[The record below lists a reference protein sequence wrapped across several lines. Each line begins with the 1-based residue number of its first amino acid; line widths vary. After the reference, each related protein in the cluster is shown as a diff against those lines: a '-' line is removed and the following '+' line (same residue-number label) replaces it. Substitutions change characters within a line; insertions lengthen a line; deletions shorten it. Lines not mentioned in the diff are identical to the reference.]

1 MKTNFH
7 IQANGNDVLSKDI
20 EKAVKEFYKEKGYK
34 ASKISVLDIY
44 YVADLDETFVA
55 ITDENDN
62 KVEYHVKKDI

>member
-20 EKAVKEFYKEKGYK
+20 EKTVKEFYKEKGYK